1 MYCTNCGNRI
11 YNDDKYCT
19 RCGNKIDINVNQFND
34 SNNVE
39 KKSYSGKKIASIVLG
54 SISIFLSM
62 LVIFAPLSLCM
73 AIIGLILSFVALK
86 NEKNFIGIIL
96 NLIGLVI
103 SSFIC
108 IMFMFVIRYVVTD
121 MDTSWLN
128 DFEYRDNFGFG
139 EHSGRF

>member
-1 MYCTNCGNRI
+1 MYCTNCGNKI

-19 RCGNKIDINVNQFND
+19 RCGNKIDINV

-62 LVIFAPLSLCM
+62 LVIFAPLGLGL
-73 AIIGLILSFVALK
+73 AIIGLILSFVVLK
-86 NEKNFIGIIL
+86 NEKNVIGIVL

-103 SSFIC
+103 SLFIC

-121 MDTSWLN
+121 MDTNWLN
-128 DFEYRDNFGFG
+128 DFEYRDNFGFDD
-139 EHSGRF
+139 HSGRF